1 MKDAKTR
8 PARAGHRVPALKPAK
23 ERGVPRMAL
32 SLNSEDKL
40 RMSIGGDW
48 SAIATAFG
56 ASELFLRPCHAA
68 GHLG

>member
-1 MKDAKTR
+1 
-8 PARAGHRVPALKPAK
+8 
-23 ERGVPRMAL
+23 MAL

-56 ASELFLRPCHAA
+56 ASELSYGLVMQLAT
-68 GHLG
+68 